1 MLLNNNLKIAGIFF
15 GSGRDERRR
24 RRRRRRS
31 SLHRSPGAL
40 FTMFRKIT
48 R

>member
-15 GSGRDERRR
+15 GPGRDERC
-24 RRRRRRS
+24 RS
-31 SLHRSPGAL
+31 SLHRSPGEL
-40 FTMFRKIT
+40 FTIFRKIT

>member
-15 GSGRDERRR
+15 GLGRDE
-24 RRRRRRS
+24 RRRRRS
-31 SLHRSPGAL
+31 SLHRSLGAL